1 MKKDFVIVGT
11 KDDQF
16 YFSFAF
22 HDKYLSRYSMSDSIH
37 IQQVLSISMK
47 DDRSNLLVNSFKD
60 FKVIEWGRGQIRD
73 ERITFTCK
81 ILSINPIIHYGV
93 CVDSKA
99 GTVDKVIFMRFVEV
113 E

>member
-37 IQQVLSISMK
+37 IQQCLSVFMR
-47 DDRSNLLVNSFKD
+47 DNDANLLVNSFKE
-60 FKVIEWGRGQIRD
+60 FKVVEWNRGQVRD
-73 ERITFTCK
+73 ERITFTCTV
-81 ILSINPIIHYGV
+81 LSINPMIHYGV